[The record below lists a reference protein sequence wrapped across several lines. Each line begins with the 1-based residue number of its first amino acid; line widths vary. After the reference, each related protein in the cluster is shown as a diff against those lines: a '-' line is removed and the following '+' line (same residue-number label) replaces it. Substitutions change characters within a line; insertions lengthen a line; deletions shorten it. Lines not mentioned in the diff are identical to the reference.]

1 MTSPARF
8 LLFVV
13 LVIVGIKGSEQLY
26 SYVAYRDERALV
38 RTLRTDLQQTATELI
53 ATRAR
58 SDSLSATVSDE
69 DRRLTADLKSLQRF
83 YRMARGGALT
93 PEVYAQWNE
102 ERTRYNLRV
111 DERNA
116 SLREWQEI
124 DGRHRSLAMRYNLL
138 ADSIHGIAA
147 RMGEPYYQVPS
158 ALEAAQEA
166 ARPEP

>member
-26 SYVAYRDERALV
+26 SFVAYRDERALV
-38 RTLRTDLQQTATELI
+38 RTLRTDLQQTATQLVAI
-53 ATRAR
+53 RAR
-58 SDSLSATVSDE
+58 SDSLSATVAAE

-93 PEVYAQWNE
+93 PDVYAQWND